1 LIRPVSTPSINRPLH
16 GRRSRAS
23 QTRAAPKLIYRNI
36 GSAVVGNYAYSEYQ
50 PENERSKKST
60 TGADAMTSAA
70 QAFLFTAELFA
81 LSFLAI
87 FLIWLADRLWSGFL
101 GKR

>member
-1 LIRPVSTPSINRPLH
+1 MHTLSINLR
-16 GRRSRAS
+16 
-23 QTRAAPKLIYRNI
+23 TN
-36 GSAVVGNYAYSEYQ
+36 
-50 PENERSKKST
+50 
-60 TGADAMTSAA
+60 GAKNQQQGEDAMTSAA